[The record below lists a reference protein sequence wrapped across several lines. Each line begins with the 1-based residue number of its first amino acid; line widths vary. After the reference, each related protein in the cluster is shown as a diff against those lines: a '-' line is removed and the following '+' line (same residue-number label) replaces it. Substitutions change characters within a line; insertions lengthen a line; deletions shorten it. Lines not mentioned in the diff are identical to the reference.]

1 MGVDEILDTNALFE
15 KPNSSMRKPEL
26 YIDKTSKEVDIKP
39 EFMERLSG
47 VKRDQVD
54 KLNEELVILNSEEK
68 LELSQSP
75 KDDFLMEEEVK
86 LSKECD
92 ILASVQAEE
101 QKDFFSKPKNYIDSL
116 MQESNEEATI
126 FKQFE

>member
-75 KDDFLMEEEVK
+75 KDDFLMEEEIK